1 MLKIHGLKKKFGNFE
16 ALRGL
21 DMEVE
26 EGALYGFVGP
36 NGAGKTTAIKIMAGL
51 LKPDEGSVEICGKDV
66 LRFREEAK
74 DQFGYVPD
82 EFGMYDNLKVRE
94 YMEFFASC
102 YGLSGLMGRKRC
114 EELLDQVKLSDRA
127 DFFVDSLSRGMKQR
141 LCLARALIH
150 DPGLLIL
157 DEPTSGMDP
166 RTRMEFKEMLKE
178 LCAEGKT
185 ILVSSHI
192 LSELSQMCTD
202 IGIIDAGKIVLSG
215 NMAEIL
221 QKVNDSNPLLIRI
234 CGESRTAIGI
244 LKKDPRVQTIAIR
257 DEDIIVNFHGNRQAE
272 AELLYSLIEAGIP
285 VSGFI
290 REQGDLESIFM
301 QITSHDKGKVV
312 LSSEE

>member
-51 LKPDEGSVEICGKDV
+51 LKPDEGSVEICGKDA

-157 DEPTSGMDP
+157 DEPITGLDP
-166 RTRMEFKEMLKE
+166 STTQDFYRVIRHLNREEQV
-178 LCAEGKT
+178 A
-185 ILVSSHI
+185 
-192 LSELSQMCTD
+192 
-202 IGIIDAGKIVLSG
+202 VL
-215 NMAEIL
+215 M
-221 QKVNDSNPLLIRI
+221 V
-234 CGESRTAIGI
+234 
-244 LKKDPRVQTIAIR
+244 
-257 DEDIIVNFHGNRQAE
+257 
-272 AELLYSLIEAGIP
+272 
-285 VSGFI
+285 
-290 REQGDLESIFM
+290 
-301 QITSHDKGKVV
+301 SHDIQNIVAQANKILHLKQSVLFYGSVEDYKQTECGREFLGGGK
-312 LSSEE
+312 

>member
-102 YGLSGLMGRKRC
+102 YGLSGLVGRKRC

-157 DEPTSGMDP
+157 DEPITGLDP
-166 RTRMEFKEMLKE
+166 STTQDFYRVIRHLNREEQV
-178 LCAEGKT
+178 A
-185 ILVSSHI
+185 
-192 LSELSQMCTD
+192 
-202 IGIIDAGKIVLSG
+202 VL
-215 NMAEIL
+215 M
-221 QKVNDSNPLLIRI
+221 V
-234 CGESRTAIGI
+234 
-244 LKKDPRVQTIAIR
+244 
-257 DEDIIVNFHGNRQAE
+257 
-272 AELLYSLIEAGIP
+272 
-285 VSGFI
+285 
-290 REQGDLESIFM
+290 
-301 QITSHDKGKVV
+301 SHDIQNIVAQANKILHLKQSVLFYGSVEDYKQTECGREFLGGGK
-312 LSSEE
+312 

>member
-36 NGAGKTTAIKIMAGL
+36 NGAGKIMAGL

-102 YGLSGLMGRKRC
+102 YGLSGLVGRKRC

-272 AELLYSLIEAGIP
+272 AELLYSLMEAGIP

>member
-36 NGAGKTTAIKIMAGL
+36 TGALERTLSHQESWRGFKAGRGIGG
-51 LKPDEGSVEICGKDV
+51 DRGKDA

-178 LCAEGKT
+178 LCGRGED
-185 ILVSSHI
+185 H
-192 LSELSQMCTD
+192 
-202 IGIIDAGKIVLSG
+202 SG
-215 NMAEIL
+215 QLPHPFGA
-221 QKVNDSNPLLIRI
+221 VPDVYRH
-234 CGESRTAIGI
+234 RDHRRR
-244 LKKDPRVQTIAIR
+244 KDRPFRQHGGDPPRR
-257 DEDIIVNFHGNRQAE
+257 
-272 AELLYSLIEAGIP
+272 SMIP
-285 VSGFI
+285 T
-290 REQGDLESIFM
+290 RC
-301 QITSHDKGKVV
+301 
-312 LSSEE
+312 